1 MNTSIA
7 YQADGTLNLRVP
19 AKLPEVIDLLIVG
32 GGPAGTAAAFH
43 AKELGLSAL
52 VIDYDDLMKRIRDY
66 PKDKLILPDFGGG
79 DQMRFPK
86 GGSLISALHFAALDK
101 DEICVQW
108 KQLYVEHSVPA
119 QVGIELLGIEKRSD
133 GVWQVKTWN
142 HNTKAAQQ
150 FLARHICIG
159 IGRGVPRRFDI
170 PGNTDGIAY
179 RLADA
184 AAYVGQPALVL
195 GGGTSA
201 AEAVIAISTVKAK
214 AGDPSPICWSYRS
227 EKLPKVSKAL
237 AEVFFEAYTGNG
249 NIRYFPN
256 SEPVAVVTADDKKD
270 YLSVRTD
277 RRIMPGR
284 PNETAHLEFAKEFC
298 IACIGEDI
306 PEGFLNSMG
315 IFMATGGPSNKKRM
329 LVTPIL
335 ETQQPNV
342 YLIGDIL
349 SQAFLETDSFDA
361 DPTTFREIKHRGN
374 IKAAMRDGVIVAKV
388 AVQKIEGKK
397 EFDLVIDFED
407 APVEKPRTIT
417 PAMTILTPGPPQE
430 AVEAARPAEA
440 RTAYLVRLLAGNVEE
455 EEFTLTKDGVTT
467 IGRKFCDIVFPD
479 DIMLSERHASISQTS
494 EGFLLR
500 DDGSASGVFL
510 RAREGVPMEVASGD
524 PLRLGRQFLL
534 FKSAGDS
541 LTFVHYD
548 FNGKSIGTHNVEQKT
563 IVLGREAPDLTLDA
577 NDMTLSRRHLSISG
591 KDGKVFIKDLKSV
604 NGTFLKVNSAVK
616 LEHGDQ
622 FRLGRQSFK
631 LNLERSVTPAVDR
644 IRTVVSLGPPP
655 PPKPTIETPPSKKV
669 EATPAAGGMV
679 VTFKNSGKSCTF
691 TKGQTLCDIAEKNG
705 IKIVAECHAGICGS
719 DPIRIVSGQENL
731 NPPGAE
737 EAGTLDD
744 ICSRK
749 AGEYRL
755 ACMAK
760 PTGAVEVETIGS

>member
-1 MNTSIA
+1 MTTSIE
-7 YQADGTLNLRVP
+7 YQTDGTLKLRSPVSP
-19 AKLPEVIDLLIVG
+19 SEILDLLVVG

-86 GGSLISALHFAALDK
+86 GGPLISALRFVALDK

-119 QVGIELLGIEKRSD
+119 QVGIELLGLEKRPD

-142 HNTKAAQQ
+142 HNTKTELQ
-150 FLARHICIG
+150 LRARHICIG

-184 AAYVGQPALVL
+184 AAYVGQPALVI

-201 AEAVIAISTVKAK
+201 AEAVIAISNAKAK

-249 NIRYFPN
+249 NLRYFPN
-256 SEPVAVVTADDKKD
+256 SEPVAVVAADDKKD

-277 RRIMPGR
+277 RRIIPGR

-329 LVTPIL
+329 LITPIL
-335 ETQQPNV
+335 ETQQSNV

-349 SQAFLETDSFDA
+349 SQAYLETDSFDA
-361 DPTTFREIKHRGN
+361 DPSTFREIKHRGN

-388 AVQKIEGKK
+388 AAQKIEGKK

-407 APVEKPRTIT
+407 APVEKAKTI
-417 PAMTILTPGPPQE
+417 PPSMSVLTPGPPQE
-430 AVEAARPAEA
+430 VVEAARPPEE
-440 RTAYLVRLLAGNVEE
+440 RTAYLVRMLAGNVEE
-455 EEFTLTKDGVTT
+455 EELTLTKDGVTT

-479 DIMLSERHASISQTS
+479 DIMLSERHASISQTA

-500 DDGSASGVFL
+500 DDGSVSGVYL
-510 RAREGVPMEVASGD
+510 RSREGVPMEVVSGD
-524 PLRLGRQFLL
+524 LLRMGRQFLL
-534 FKSAGDS
+534 FKTSGDS
-541 LTFVHYD
+541 LGFVHYD
-548 FNGKSIGTHNVEQKT
+548 FNGKNVGTHSVGQKT

-577 NDMTLSRRHLSISG
+577 NDMTLSRRHLAITG

-604 NGTFLKVNSAVK
+604 NGTFLKVRSAVN
-616 LEHGDQ
+616 LEDGDQ

-631 LNLERSVTPAVDR
+631 LSLERTAAPVVER

-655 PPKPTIETPPSKKV
+655 PKPATQAPQPPKGQETPAP
-669 EATPAAGGMV
+669 GGMT
-679 VTFKNSGKSCTF
+679 VTFKNAGKSCTF

-744 ICSRK
+744 ICSLT
-749 AGEYRL
+749 AGEHRL